1 MFRDFSKHG
10 VFQEQIC
17 QKSSS
22 YPVLCRSDDITE
34 GSIHSSEDTLCT
46 FVCTSFVEIKVVFHC
61 EVFSTFQNFIMA
73 HAC

>member
-1 MFRDFSKHG
+1 MFHDFSKHG

-17 QKSSS
+17 HKSS
-22 YPVLCRSDDITE
+22 YLVLCRSDDITE
-34 GSIHSSEDTLCT
+34 GSIHNREDTLYA
-46 FVCTSFVEIKVVFHC
+46 FVRTSFVEIKVVFHC